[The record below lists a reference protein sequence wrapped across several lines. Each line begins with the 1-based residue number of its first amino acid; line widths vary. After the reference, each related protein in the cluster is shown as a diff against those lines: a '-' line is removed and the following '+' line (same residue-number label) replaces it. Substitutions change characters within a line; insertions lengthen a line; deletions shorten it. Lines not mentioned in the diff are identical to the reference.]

1 MCIFGKE
8 KLNCNDYPKKEL
20 WISRWNG
27 ETTMEKIILFGA
39 GKMGKSLYEFL
50 QQRGESEIGFPVR
63 GIILTAWK
71 IILILLNRLIA

>member
-1 MCIFGKE
+1 
-8 KLNCNDYPKKEL
+8 
-20 WISRWNG
+20 
-27 ETTMEKIILFGA
+27 MEKIILFGA